1 MGKFTRKVEFNAYQ
15 FNPEALQGKE
25 DWEIDD
31 IIIDALALGDGVK
44 SAFINDQG
52 NLDLVIY
59 TYGGEESKAYYEI
72 KPGDWLTNIPRGKEF
87 FTPFTDAEFWKMA
100 TAVR

>member
-15 FNPEALQGKE
+15 FNPEALQGKA

-31 IIIDALALGDGVK
+31 IIIEALALADGVK
-44 SAFINDQG
+44 SAFIDDQG

-59 TYGGEESKAYYEI
+59 TYGGEYSREYYEI
-72 KPGDWLTNIPRGKEF
+72 KPGDWLTNIPRGKKF